1 MLRYGGIKVDRVYRL
16 WTRFGRYQS
25 GQTMAEYAL
34 VIRLVA
40 AAGLLVWSTLGS
52 NISKVINSIAGC
64 I

>member
-1 MLRYGGIKVDRVYRL
+1 MDRVYQL
-16 WTRFGRYQS
+16 WTRLGRHQS

-34 VIRLVA
+34 VITLVA

>member
-1 MLRYGGIKVDRVYRL
+1 MNRIYQL
-16 WTRFGRYQS
+16 WTRYGRLQP

-34 VIRLVA
+34 VITLVA
-40 AAGLLVWSTLGS
+40 AAGLLVWGTLGS

>member
-1 MLRYGGIKVDRVYRL
+1 MNRMYQL
-16 WTRFGRYQS
+16 WTRYRLKP

-34 VIRLVA
+34 VVTLVA

-52 NISKVINSIAGC
+52 NISQVINSIAGC

>member
-1 MLRYGGIKVDRVYRL
+1 MNSVYQL
-16 WTRFGRYQS
+16 WTHCSRPQP

-34 VIRLVA
+34 VITLVA

-52 NISKVINSIAGC
+52 NISQVINSIAGC

>member
-1 MLRYGGIKVDRVYRL
+1 MDRVYRV
-16 WTRFGRYQS
+16 WIRYSRPQS

-34 VIRLVA
+34 VITLVA

-52 NISKVINSIAGC
+52 NISRLINSIACC